1 RTDRCDAATAE
12 GCSEPDA
19 GRTAGHVDHRSLRAG
34 AGRRAAGQWC
44 AHHRCAADVAGGNI
58 RGQRDAQPRGGA
70 VMKSSV
76 FWALVRKDIYV
87 LRGFMIITVAVG
99 LAALVGMRFGRIGF
113 AIGGILFLTANVAGG
128 IFIAMYSLLTERKEQ
143 SNLFALSLPISG
155 FKYDLAKLVS
165 GYVGYGIPWSVLT
178 AIGLAG
184 YFMPYAAADRGMF
197 VYGLVLQLFVMALFS
212 FVLVWLFVVASEVL
226 AGLVILI

>member
-1 RTDRCDAATAE
+1 
-12 GCSEPDA
+12 
-19 GRTAGHVDHRSLRAG
+19 V
-34 AGRRAAGQWC
+34 
-44 AHHRCAADVAGGNI
+44 
-58 RGQRDAQPRGGA
+58 
-70 VMKSSV
+70 KSSV

-87 LRGFMIITVAVG
+87 LRGFMIITVVVG
-99 LAALVGMRFGRIGF
+99 LASLITMRFGRAGF

-128 IFIAMYSLLTERKEQ
+128 IFIAMFSLLTERKEQ

-165 GYVGYGIPWSVLT
+165 GYLSYGIPWGVLT

-197 VYGLVLQLFVMALFS
+197 VYGVVLQFFILALFS

-226 AGLVILI
+226 AGLVILISNICFSLFMVTLNQPEVTQPLHSPKIVWTPFTLGALAGELAVIALSTGLALFVLSRRRDHLRSL

>member
-1 RTDRCDAATAE
+1 
-12 GCSEPDA
+12 
-19 GRTAGHVDHRSLRAG
+19 
-34 AGRRAAGQWC
+34 
-44 AHHRCAADVAGGNI
+44 
-58 RGQRDAQPRGGA
+58 
-70 VMKSSV
+70 MKSSV

-165 GYVGYGIPWSVLT
+165 GYLSYGIPWTVLT

-226 AGLVILI
+226 AGLVILISNICFSLFMVTLNQPEVTQPLHSPHIVWTPFALWAIAGELAVIALSTGLALFALSRRRDHLRSL